1 MPFISGLRIRGRLI
15 AGFAAVCAI
24 IAMAVGYTVFAVGG
38 VSTIVDRMVNLRTP
52 VALESTE
59 MVGNLYSTLATLRG
73 YLLTGDPQG
82 KLSRQAMWKELDTT
96 VADFDTRAAHFT
108 NPENKRKWSETKALL
123 AEFHAAQDKAEA
135 IAFTADALPATKVLL
150 TEAGPRAETIFSEIT
165 KMINEEDG
173 LEATSERKELLKAMA
188 DTRGNFAAATAQLRM
203 YLLSGE
209 KSDKEKFAGPWERF
223 ENGFAA
229 VSAQKGLLT
238 AGEAPPR

>member
-24 IAMAVGYTVFAVGG
+24 IAMA
-38 VSTIVDRMVNLRTP
+38 
-52 VALESTE
+52 
-59 MVGNLYSTLATLRG
+59 
-73 YLLTGDPQG
+73 
-82 KLSRQAMWKELDTT
+82 
-96 VADFDTRAAHFT
+96 
-108 NPENKRKWSETKALL
+108 
-123 AEFHAAQDKAEA
+123 
-135 IAFTADALPATKVLL
+135 ATKVLL

-173 LEATSERKELLKAMA
+173 LEATSERKKLLKAMA

-223 ENGFAA
+223 EKGFAA

-238 AGEAPPR
+238 AGQLASFDKVGKAR